1 MDKNTNKYFYDFFFK
16 VLKIKMQR
24 MLSWFF
30 SSSSSNKVT
39 KTEPIKENMIIKK
52 PKEI

>member
-1 MDKNTNKYFYDFFFK
+1 MDKNTNEYFYDFFFK

-30 SSSSSNKVT
+30 SSSSNKVT
-39 KTEPIKENMIIKK
+39 KTEPVKENMIIKN